1 MNMFATESGKEQL
14 QFLKEYNSFKEESGN
29 ENSVT
34 HKINYQSLRAS
45 IITDDMGELQINN
58 VDFWMMMALITL
70 LKAYITE
77 KMFKKNTVYGWKVKL
92 KDSMEEQLKYQ
103 DIIFQHRIFQR
114 LILNKIN
121 DVVKREIELQ
131 IPESYQT
138 LDGIAFRMEVLE

>member
-1 MNMFATESGKEQL
+1 
-14 QFLKEYNSFKEESGN
+14 
-29 ENSVT
+29 
-34 HKINYQSLRAS
+34 
-45 IITDDMGELQINN
+45 
-58 VDFWMMMALITL
+58 MMALITL